1 MSGKRLNVNDV
12 ISFKKTN
19 KEYIGVIKYIGLI
32 YGLSKMSQYCGVDLI
47 QSIGNEGH
55 SGTIHNYSYFIT
67 QKGYGTHCK
76 LTQVK
81 KKLSAVKLF
90 KLSQQSLRQKNTEIS
105 NLQKRITIA
114 TNAKCKKSLPCTPNS
129 PDNISN
135 KYSNPV
141 QLKLT
146 NNITNCSRM
155 SALFDGPTTPLSNM
169 SFSPKL
175 PFKDSPSNVSTTLR
189 RRNDTLSPSNVP
201 RMTRNDT
208 LSPSNVTMM
217 SGNTSVS
224 VTTVDNTVYNSKS
237 IASLF
242 SGNSSEDF
250 GSFPDTEPIPAN
262 VNQKRTKFTIEPH
275 IIKVM

>member
-1 MSGKRLNVNDV
+1 MASAKWVNIAELNWLNRLETRV
-12 ISFKKTN
+12 I
-19 KEYIGVIKYIGLI
+19 
-32 YGLSKMSQYCGVDLI
+32 QA
-47 QSIGNEGH
+47 QSIIIPILLHKKAMALTANWPK
-55 SGTIHNYSYFIT
+55 SKRNWVQSNYSNYL
-67 QKGYGTHCK
+67 K
-76 LTQVK
+76 
-81 KKLSAVKLF
+81 
-90 KLSQQSLRQKNTEIS
+90 QSLRQKNTEIS

-129 PDNISN
+129 PGNISN

-155 SALFDGPTTPLSNM
+155 SALFDGPTTPLSNL

-175 PFKDSPSNVSTTLR
+175 PFKDSPSNVSTTLWS
-189 RRNDTLSPSNVP
+189 RNDTLSPSNVP

-208 LSPSNVTMM
+208 LSPSNVTML

-224 VTTVDNTVYNSKS
+224 VTTVDNTVYNSQS

-275 IIKVM
+275 IIKHMKVM